1 MLLVWV
7 EILLSISEKDEK
19 TTTAQGRKAINGTF
33 FQAFWPL
40 IIENPYDDLSQITRT
55 GFEK

>member
-1 MLLVWV
+1 MLLVG

-40 IIENPYDDLSQITRT
+40 MIENPYNDLSQITRT
-55 GFEK
+55 DFEK